1 MHSYTLSSG
10 KQATLRN
17 FALVIALV
25 STATAAVADITSQ
38 GQWTIGS
45 GGNGH
50 TYRVVA
56 KPNLISWD
64 AANTE
69 ATLAG
74 GYLAT
79 ITSPAENAFVF
90 SLIDNASFWT
100 QSANDHGPWIG
111 GFQPPASSEPSGGW
125 TWVTQSGA
133 SSPEPFSYSNWETG
147 EPNNLTATV
156 LGTTYNQDRISFF
169 HTGSGRAATWSD
181 EYNLTG
187 SPLNQWTI
195 SYVIE
200 FTSIPEPSAAMFC
213 CLLGIVATARRF
225 VCRKRTS
232 QIVSIGA

>member
-1 MHSYTLSSG
+1 MNPINLTNPFTLFNS
-10 KQATLRN
+10 R
-17 FALVIALV
+17 IALQNLAV
-25 STATAAVADITSQ
+25 IFSFISTATVAVADITSQ
-38 GQWTIGS
+38 AQWTIAS

-69 ATLAG
+69 AGLAG

-90 SLIDNASFWT
+90 SLIDNAAFWT

-111 GFQPPASSEPSGGW
+111 GVQPPGSGEPAAGW
-125 TWVTQSGA
+125 TWVTQPGA
-133 SSPEPFSYSNWETG
+133 STPEPFSYSNWEAG

-156 LGTTYNQDRISFF
+156 LGTTYNQDRIRFF
-169 HTGSGRAATWSD
+169 HSGSGRAATWSD

-200 FTSIPEPSAAMFC
+200 FNSVPEPSSIALMA
-213 CLLGIVATARRF
+213 LIGLVLIHK
-225 VCRKRTS
+225 RKVFS
-232 QIVSIGA
+232 KGS

>member
-1 MHSYTLSSG
+1 MSTYKSFSSGRIASRNIAVFILLLSS
-10 KQATLRN
+10 AS
-17 FALVIALV
+17 V
-25 STATAAVADITSQ
+25 AVADVTNQ
-38 GQWTIGS
+38 AQWTIAS

-50 TYRVVA
+50 AYRAVA

-64 AANTE
+64 AANSE
-69 ATLAG
+69 AGLAG

-90 SLIDNASFWT
+90 SLIDNAAFWT

-111 GFQPPASSEPSGGW
+111 GFQRPGSIEPSGGW
-125 TWVTQSGA
+125 SWVTQPGA
-133 SSPEPFSYSNWETG
+133 GSAEPFLYANWEAG

-200 FTSIPEPSAAMFC
+200 FNTVPEPRPAMFGC
-213 CLLGIVATARRF
+213 FFGIVAMARRIF
-225 VCRKRTS
+225 RPRRTNRAAT
-232 QIVSIGA
+232 IRV

>member
-1 MHSYTLSSG
+1 MNPINLMNRFTLFNI
-10 KQATLRN
+10 RR
-17 FALVIALV
+17 IALQNLAV
-25 STATAAVADITSQ
+25 VFSFISTATVAVADVTSQ
-38 GQWTIGS
+38 AQWTIVS

-69 ATLAG
+69 AGLAG

-90 SLIDNASFWT
+90 SLIDNAAFWT

-111 GFQPPASSEPSGGW
+111 GFQPPGSSEPSGGW
-125 TWVTQSGA
+125 TWVTQPGA
-133 SSPEPFSYSNWETG
+133 SSPEPFAYSNWEAG

-169 HTGSGRAATWSD
+169 HSGSGRAATWSD

-200 FTSIPEPSAAMFC
+200 FNSVPEPSSIALMA
-213 CLLGIVATARRF
+213 LIGLVLIDK
-225 VCRKRTS
+225 RKVFS
-232 QIVSIGA
+232 KSS

>member
-1 MHSYTLSSG
+1 MNPNKKVLSYSDTTPTVG
-10 KQATLRN
+10 NIFRA
-17 FALVIALV
+17 VIALL
-25 STATAAVADITSQ
+25 SITTAGAADTTSQ
-38 GQWTIGS
+38 AQWTITS

-50 TYRVVA
+50 LYRVVA

-64 AANTE
+64 AANAE

-79 ITSPAENAFVF
+79 VTSPSENAFVF
-90 SLIDNASFWT
+90 SLIDNPAFWT

-111 GFQPPASSEPSGGW
+111 GFQPPGSSESSGGW
-125 TWVTQSGA
+125 TWVTQPAA
-133 SSPEPFSYSNWETG
+133 SSAETFSYANWEAG

-156 LGTTYNQDRISFF
+156 LGTSYNQDRISFF
-169 HTGSGRAATWSD
+169 HSGSGRAATWSD

-200 FTSIPEPSAAMFC
+200 FNSVPEPSPAMFC
-213 CLLGIVATARRF
+213 CFFGIVALRRR
-225 VCRKRTS
+225 VACAKDKR
-232 QIVSIGA
+232 